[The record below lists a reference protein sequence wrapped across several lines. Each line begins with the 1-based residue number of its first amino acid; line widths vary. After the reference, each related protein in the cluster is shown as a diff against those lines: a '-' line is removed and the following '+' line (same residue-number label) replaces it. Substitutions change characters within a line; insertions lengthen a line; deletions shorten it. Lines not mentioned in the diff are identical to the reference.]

1 MHAKSRTS
9 ADAHPKPLVNPLAD
23 HIGYAIRRA
32 QMTVFHDFCAGMSK
46 AKLRPVEYSVLAIV
60 NRYPALRQNSLA
72 EMLAIKPAN
81 CTALITKLE
90 RRGLL
95 KREKLPVSGRAIA
108 LRLSSRGQALLR
120 QAERMVN
127 QHRRRIQNKIG
138 ASGVKVLLS
147 LLNKLYDDGFPSNHS
162 RS

>member
-1 MHAKSRTS
+1 MPAKNRSS
-9 ADAHPKPLVNPLAD
+9 ADAQSKPLVNPLAD

-32 QMTVFHDFCAGMSK
+32 QMTVFQDFCASM
-46 AKLRPVEYSVLAIV
+46 AAVKLRPSEYSVLAIV

-120 QAERMVN
+120 QAERIVN
-127 QHRRRIQNKIG
+127 HHRRRMENKIG
-138 ASGVKVLLS
+138 ARGVRKLLS
-147 LLNKLYDDGFPSNHS
+147 LLNSLYDDGLASNRS
-162 RS
+162 R